1 MREVT
6 VVNPRRACARV
17 TVLVLCVCVSVC
29 LCIRLF
35 PLWLLQRPL
44 KPANNDTHGSLL
56 GFSWIL
62 TRGFSK
68 KPSVKKLWR
77 EKANMQMIWS
87 STSAVFAYF
96 RDKRNAGTT
105 RRATGQSRVASSATY
120 QCKWPKTTEILGCKA
135 SRERNYYADVTRCA
149 CLEAIIIRACVRM
162 TSV

>member
-1 MREVT
+1 M
-6 VVNPRRACARV
+6 
-17 TVLVLCVCVSVC
+17 LSLSCVYVC

-68 KPSVKKLWR
+68 KPSVKKSWR
-77 EKANMQMIWS
+77 EKANMQMSWS

-105 RRATGQSRVASSATY
+105 RRATGQSRVASSATGSTIVDG
-120 QCKWPKTTEILGCKA
+120 PEIYEDPDSAQREAEGPRA
-135 SRERNYYADVTRCA
+135 SMDYSEFTLLDLSTSTIIFATDCA
-149 CLEAIIIRACVRM
+149 M
-162 TSV
+162 TPPPPLRVFLPSP